1 MTLRAGPADDLFKAG
16 NEAYAAEDYAKAIES
31 YQKITTSFAS
41 ASIINDVKLQL
52 GLAYLY
58 SGKYAEAVETLT
70 KLTEKGTP
78 PEIRERAFFYMG
90 QAQLSL
96 AGTLQNDEKARQAKL
111 SASVASFTEQLNGF
125 AKSPLRE
132 DAYYNR
138 ALANFF
144 LGKYDDAEKDFN
156 ALIAEFSSSVNKAD
170 YVFWLAR
177 TYGAR
182 ATKALTD
189 KKRTEAETWAKKAKE
204 VYARITDA
212 DSLIVANDAR
222 FESAELDFYL
232 AEKEGY
238 AKAIA
243 EYNKV
248 RRRDDL
254 LPGQKAKIDS
264 IRAKIA
270 DAGRTGNK
278 DLSESL
284 SRLRTREQSRLL
296 DLEGR
301 VDSAIKA
308 AIRKAQCY
316 VLLGKYDEARVI
328 LHRLKP
334 HVTDEADKK
343 DVGFQTILSYAL
355 QKQVEKANSGLDT
368 YLKDFPGDPD
378 ADIISFQ
385 IGNTFMGEK
394 QYQEAYDQYARSLRD
409 FPKGKYA
416 DQASMRQ
423 ASAMSSL
430 GEMDK
435 AIAILTDFV
444 AKNPKSPS
452 APEAQFTLGAVQMA
466 VKKYDDAAKNFRAV
480 KDNPQAGTF
489 APLAHFQLGLALFS
503 ANQLDP
509 ALVEL
514 KSYVQKYPKEETTG
528 TAALYIGMVLD
539 RKKDP
544 TALQAL
550 QEVAAKYP
558 EDNSAPFALNYIA
571 SIYKREAKMP
581 EMVAAYEKVYKTFPK
596 SKEATTAR
604 VAVAQYLASQKKY
617 DDAAKMYQELI
628 KGEDKTSGGFAA
640 WGEGDMWSRA
650 SREYGAYTRITADEQ
665 KEVRRRLEASE
676 KAYVTLLKEFPEA
689 KESSYG
695 LQGLLDLAL
704 LRGEYG
710 LLANDQVGKFF
721 TDITAQIT
729 DPATKAR
736 VQLLQAAVPYE
747 QGRRA
752 DAYNE
757 YKKVLQSNPNVPF
770 TPGDARRY
778 GELLVEHNEADAA
791 VALFTKLQAASD
803 PDDVRTMAE
812 VYYGLGSASLAK
824 KDYPK
829 AKESLE
835 KLVKQYGWHPK
846 AATAQFGLGQ
856 IAHALKDSAAAKT
869 NFEAV
874 IRSQRAPS
882 DLKAN
887 AMIEMG
893 DILSEEG
900 LLVPTAD
907 KTKPNASGYYLK
919 AEAYFGDALP
929 EIGAAALMKA
939 GQAFEKANQPAEA
952 RKQYE
957 EIKKKYGKTSS
968 AAKANERL
976 AALPAK

>member
-1 MTLRAGPADDLFKAG
+1 MTLRAGPADDLFKTG
-16 NEAYAAEDYAKAIES
+16 NDFYAAEDYAKAIES
-31 YQKITTSFAS
+31 YQKIVTSYAS

-58 SGKYAEAVETLT
+58 SGKYAEAVDALS
-70 KLTEKGTP
+70 KLTDKGIP
-78 PEIRERAFFYMG
+78 PEIRERAFFYIG

-96 AGTLQNDEKARQAKL
+96 AGTLQGDEKARQAKL
-111 SASVASFTEQLNGF
+111 SASVASFTEQINGF
-125 AKSPLRE
+125 AKSDFRE
-132 DAYYNR
+132 DAFYNR

-144 LGKYDDAEKDFN
+144 LGKFDDAEKDFN
-156 ALIAEFSSSVNKAD
+156 TLISEFSSSVNKAD

-177 TYGAR
+177 THGAR

-189 KKRTEAETWAKKAKE
+189 KKRTEAETWAAKSKE

-222 FESAELDFYL
+222 LESAELDFYL

-254 LPGQKAKIDS
+254 LPGQKAKIDG

-270 DAGRTGNK
+270 DAGRAGNK
-278 DLSESL
+278 ALSESL
-284 SRLRTREQSRLL
+284 SRLRTREQSRLV
-296 DLEGR
+296 DLESR

-334 HVTDEADKK
+334 YVTDEGDKK
-343 DVGFQTILSYAL
+343 DVGFQTILAYAL
-355 QKQVEKANSGLDT
+355 QKQVDKANAGLDT
-368 YLKDFPGDPD
+368 YLKEFPGDAD

-416 DQASMRQ
+416 DQATMRQ

-452 APEAQFTLGAVQMA
+452 APEAQFTLGAVQMS

-480 KDNPQAGTF
+480 KDNPQAGLF
-489 APLAHFQLGLALFS
+489 AAPAYFQLGLALFS
-503 ANQLDP
+503 AGQLDP

-514 KSYVQKYPKEETTG
+514 KGYVQKYPKEETTG

-550 QEVAAKYP
+550 QDVATKYP
-558 EDNSAPFALNYIA
+558 NDNSAAFALNYIA
-571 SIYKREAKMP
+571 SIYKRENKMP

-596 SKEATTAR
+596 SKEATSAR

-640 WGEGDMWSRA
+640 WGEGDMWARA
-650 SREYGAYTRITADEQ
+650 SREYGAYTRITPDEQ

-676 KAYVTLLKEFPEA
+676 KAYVTLLKDFPEA
-689 KESSYG
+689 KESGHG

-721 TDITAQIT
+721 TDITAQIS

-752 DAYNE
+752 DAYGE

-778 GELLVEHNEADAA
+778 GELLIEHNEADAA
-791 VALFTKLQAASD
+791 IALFTKLQADSD
-803 PDDVRTMAE
+803 PGDVRTMAE
-812 VYYGLGSASLAK
+812 VFYGLGSASLAK

-829 AKESLE
+829 AKENLE

-846 AATAQFGLGQ
+846 TASAQLGLGQ
-856 IAHALKDSAAAKT
+856 VAVSLKDNAAAKT
-869 NFEAV
+869 YFSSV
-874 IRSQRAPS
+874 ISSQRAPS
-882 DLKAN
+882 ELKAQ
-887 AMIEMG
+887 AMIEIG
-893 DILSEEG
+893 DVFAGEG
-900 LLVPTAD
+900 QLVPGAD
-907 KTKPNASGYYLK
+907 KSKPNAAAYYMK

-929 EIGAAALMKA
+929 EVGAGALWKA
-939 GQAFEKANQPAEA
+939 GQAYEKANQPAEA

-957 EIKKKYGKTSS
+957 EIKKKYGKTSYAGK
-968 AAKANERL
+968 AAERL
-976 AALPAK
+976 GALPAK